1 MRAMLRSPARWLAGA
16 HPRGRRAAAGG
27 ARKGG
32 GSEEP
37 HVRSRE
43 AIASTPW
50 LALEHLRYVDGKGK
64 ERGWDAVRRTTKAE
78 GAEADAVAIFARLEY
93 RDGRPAETLLV
104 RQFRPPVN
112 AYTLE
117 LPAGLIDAGESA
129 SEAALRELRE
139 ETGYTA
145 TVASVSPPLSL
156 SAGLTDETIQ
166 LVSCVVDVAAHP
178 ASAPCLEESESIEV
192 LRVPLSDLPATLAS
206 RSASGDVVFAG
217 LWCTALGL
225 AAPP

>member
-1 MRAMLRSPARWLAGA
+1 MLRSPARWLATA

-139 ETGYTA
+139 ETGMPCLTTIPRPPSTWACRGAVTCRRAAAVRPSMQACCTYERQMQ
-145 TVASVSPPLSL
+145 ASTS
-156 SAGLTDETIQ
+156 SA
-166 LVSCVVDVAAHP
+166 VSCTACLVDLGGRIHTGTTNT
-178 ASAPCLEESESIEV
+178 
-192 LRVPLSDLPATLAS
+192 LSTN
-206 RSASGDVVFAG
+206 
-217 LWCTALGL
+217 T
-225 AAPP
+225 